1 MCQQTGSGI
10 WRKGDILMQRSAARS
25 PNRIRRTKG
34 EVVFDTVNYIVLS
47 LLGIITLY
55 PIINV
60 LAISLSSY
68 TGYLQNPAMIL
79 PAEFNLDA
87 YKTILSNPLIMSSYS
102 NTITVALLGTVI
114 NVVLTV
120 VTAYPLAKE
129 KVRGSRALMFGIV
142 FTMMFSGG
150 IIPVSYTHLDVYKR
164 QEASP
169 CGISAGCAAVWGD
182 RGKSGFDYGLR
193 KGCDTA

>member
-1 MCQQTGSGI
+1 
-10 WRKGDILMQRSAARS
+10 MQRSAARS

-79 PAEFNLDA
+79 PAE
-87 YKTILSNPLIMSSYS
+87 Y
-102 NTITVALLGTVI
+102 
-114 NVVLTV
+114 VVV
-120 VTAYPLAKE
+120 QQYH
-129 KVRGSRALMFGIV
+129 
-142 FTMMFSGG
+142 
-150 IIPVSYTHLDVYKR
+150 Y
-164 QEASP
+164 
-169 CGISAGCAAVWGD
+169 GCAAGD
-182 RGKSGFDYGLR
+182 SNQCGFDRRNSLSAG
-193 KGCDTA
+193 KGKGAWKPSVDVWHCIHNDV